1 MKKPIHYIMRHAR
14 RARIVI
20 STTTARWTLTGF
32 ALLGALIGFGVM
44 AQAVPGLRK
53 PADQGAERLL
63 SEMGGDEQSEQRSP
77 NRQPD
82 EDRPVDS
89 TPAPAPEAEPSRPL
103 PIEEKPVPVRQNRPQ
118 ERDRT
123 RNRVSANG
131 NSSGGNSN
139 RVRPVERRNQP
150 VRPESR
156 PRPEQSDQKGTG
168 LTGFPTNLDPTPLID
183 FKYEAPEFYRGI
195 YITNE
200 VIRIPSMYEPLLKQ
214 SKEAGMNTLVIDV
227 QLVHKDHRTVE
238 RMPPEAFMTA
248 ARSYGFYL
256 VARVVVQQGGF
267 NSYPPPLSKLSY
279 VLDTA
284 ENAARMGFM
293 EIQLDYI
300 RFADNYN
307 LGVKLDQRYRMMS
320 GVLKMATDR
329 LRPYGVRIGAD
340 IFGRV
345 VFNNDDIIGQKVE
358 VYANHM
364 DTLYPML
371 YPSHFY
377 GELDRRKFPYKTIYD
392 GVKSSRAR
400 SGRTKVIAYIQGFP
414 MRVHESGLSLQDYIR
429 AQIKAS
435 EDSGGDGFIVWHAAN
450 QYGPFFAANAAHKSE
465 RARAARSQKRPV
477 ADDLGRK
484 KG

>member
-20 STTTARWTLTGF
+20 SNRAARWTLTGS
-32 ALLGALIGFGVM
+32 ALALAMIGFGVM

-53 PADQGAERLL
+53 PSDRGAERLL
-63 SEMGGDEQSEQRSP
+63 VEMGQDQSDP
-77 NRQPD
+77 RQNL
-82 EDRPVDS
+82 
-89 TPAPAPEAEPSRPL
+89 PEVREEPL
-103 PIEEKPVPVRQNRPQ
+103 PAAPREETPSVIEEKQPRQNRQ
-118 ERDRT
+118 EPRSR
-123 RNRVSANG
+123 
-131 NSSGGNSN
+131 NSN
-139 RVRPVERRNQP
+139 REVKRQPPARTQPPRETRPQRPQPAVRAAEP
-150 VRPESR
+150 VRLDSQGP
-156 PRPEQSDQKGTG
+156 G
-168 LTGFPTNLDPTPLID
+168 LTGFPTSLDPTPLME

-214 SKEAGMNTLVIDV
+214 SKEAGMNTLVVDV

-256 VARVVVQQGGF
+256 VARVVVHQGGF
-267 NSYPPPLSKLSY
+267 NSYPPPLAKLAS

-300 RFADNYN
+300 RFADNYG
-307 LGVKLDQRYRMMS
+307 LGVKLDQRYRMVS

-340 IFGRV
+340 VFGRI

-358 VYANHM
+358 VFSNHM

-377 GELDRRKFPYKTIYD
+377 GELDRRKNPYKTIYD
-392 GVKSSRAR
+392 GVKASRAR
-400 SGRTKVIAYIQGFP
+400 SGRTRVIAYIQGFP
-414 MRVHESGLSLQDYIR
+414 MRVHESGLTLQDYIK

-450 QYGPFFAANAAHKSE
+450 QYGAFFAAYSSHKND

>member
-20 STTTARWTLTGF
+20 STRTSRWTLTGF
-32 ALLGALIGFGVM
+32 AVVGALIGFGAM
-44 AQAVPGLRK
+44 AQAVPGLRQ
-53 PADQGAERLL
+53 PSERGAERLL
-63 SEMGGDEQSEQRSP
+63 MEMGGDDSAPRETRKESREAQ
-77 NRQPD
+77 
-82 EDRPVDS
+82 EDLVVP
-89 TPAPAPEAEPSRPL
+89 PAPEPEKRPVQ
-103 PIEEKPVPVRQNRPQ
+103 PISAKEEKPRSQAR
-118 ERDRT
+118 E
-123 RNRVSANG
+123 
-131 NSSGGNSN
+131 NSPRSRNSN
-139 RVRPVERRNQP
+139 REQNRRPQPETRPAQPQRPARAAEP
-150 VRPESR
+150 VRIDSQGP
-156 PRPEQSDQKGTG
+156 G
-168 LTGFPTNLDPTPLID
+168 LAGFPTNLDPTPLIE

-214 SKEAGMNTLVIDV
+214 SKEAGMNTLVVDV
-227 QLVHKDHRTVE
+227 QLVHRDHRTVE

-256 VARVVVQQGGF
+256 VARVVVHQGGF
-267 NSYPPPLSKLSY
+267 NSYPPPLAKLAS

-300 RFADNYN
+300 RFADNYG
-307 LGVKLDQRYRMMS
+307 LGVKLDQRYRMVS

-340 IFGRV
+340 VFGRI

-358 VYANHM
+358 VFSNHM

-377 GELDRRKFPYKTIYD
+377 GELDRRRNPYKTIYD
-392 GVKSSRAR
+392 GVKASRAR
-400 SGRTKVIAYIQGFP
+400 SGRTRVIAYIQGFP
-414 MRVHESGLSLQDYIR
+414 MRVHESGLTLQDYIK

-450 QYGPFFAANAAHKSE
+450 QYGAFFAAYSSHKND

>member
-53 PADQGAERLL
+53 PSEQGAERLL
-63 SEMGGDEQSEQRSP
+63 TEMGGDEQSTD
-77 NRQPD
+77 RQPQ
-82 EDRPVDS
+82 ERPADS
-89 TPAPAPEAEPSRPL
+89 TPPTPAAAPEVEPARPL
-103 PIEEKPVPVRQNRPQ
+103 PIEEKPVSPARNRPGQ
-118 ERDRT
+118 ERDRA
-123 RNRVSANG
+123 RNRVS
-131 NSSGGNSN
+131 SSGGNSN
-139 RVRPVERRNQP
+139 RRPEERRSQP
-150 VRPESR
+150 VRPQ
-156 PRPEQSDQKGTG
+156 PQPQTRPERSAPESTG
-168 LTGFPTNLDPTPLID
+168 LTGFPTNLDPTPLLD

-214 SKEAGMNTLVIDV
+214 SKDAGMNTLVIDV

-238 RMPPEAFMTA
+238 RMPPEAFMTK

-256 VARVVVQQGGF
+256 VARVVVHQGGF
-267 NSYPPPLSKLSY
+267 NSYPPPLGKLSA

-358 VYANHM
+358 VFANHL

-435 EDSGGDGFIVWHAAN
+435 EDCGGDGFIVWHAAN
-450 QYGPFFAANAAHKSE
+450 QYGPFFAANAAHKND

-477 ADDLGRK
+477 ADDTGKK